1 MASHFNFEPTARD
14 EEVLAELE
22 QWNQKTSDVNRNIK
36 YAKMICDTFSFF
48 RGTNHLFWRDF
59 ANHPALEPFS
69 NTQTQV
75 WIQGDL
81 HVDNF
86 GSFHNDEG
94 KIVYDLND
102 FDEAVISN
110 YQYDL
115 WRMAISLVLVAKQQK
130 FKGKEQEAFIAR
142 FCKGYLEAIALY
154 AKDPNAIRVEFT
166 AKNTYGKLDDF
177 LKDVEENESREK
189 MLEKWTKVKK
199 GDRYYDLSL
208 DKLEKIDHETYQ
220 KIVDLMPE
228 YGNTLT
234 GELAYDPKYFHVKDI
249 AKRLLAGTGS
259 LGTDRYYVVI
269 EGDKDHHDYDCILDL
284 KAQGKPTPYF
294 YLGEDFQKAY
304 DAEFNND
311 AERHAIAYKALIR
324 NTDDHLGWLELNA
337 QSYSIRE
344 RSPYKEAFPLDE
356 LNKAKRF
363 EKMAEQWG
371 KILAT
376 CHSRAAEA
384 MTTQT
389 AKVFAEN
396 VAKRAAD
403 QADNFIAQVQKI
415 AKTYAAQVKLD
426 YEAFKAANPNLK
438 CLE

>member
-1 MASHFNFEPTARD
+1 MASHFNFEPAARD
-14 EEVLAELE
+14 KDVLAELE
-22 QWNQKTSDVNRNIK
+22 KWNKDVSEVNRNIK
-36 YAKMICDTFSFF
+36 YSKMICGAFNFF

-59 ANHPALEPFS
+59 ANHPALAEFS
-69 NTQTQV
+69 NAETQV

-81 HVDNF
+81 HAENY

-94 KIVYDLND
+94 HIVYDLND
-102 FDEAVISN
+102 FDECVITD

-115 WRMAISLVLVAKQQK
+115 WRMATSLILVAEQHEYKPKKQDEFIEK
-130 FKGKEQEAFIAR
+130 FCE
-142 FCKGYLEAIALY
+142 GYLEAIATY
-154 AKDPNAIRVEFT
+154 AEDPNKIRVEFT
-166 AKNTYGKLDDF
+166 TKNTYGKLDDF
-177 LKDVEENESREK
+177 LEDVEESESREK
-189 MLEKWTKVKK
+189 MLDKWTTTKK

-208 DKLEKIDHETYQ
+208 EKLEKVDKKTY
-220 KIVDLMPE
+220 KAIVDLMPE

-294 YLGEDFQKAY
+294 YLGEEFQKAY
-304 DAEFNND
+304 DAEFEND

-324 NTDDHLGWLELNA
+324 NTDNHLGWLELRG
-337 QSYSIRE
+337 QSYSVRE

-356 LNKAKRF
+356 LDKAKRF

-376 CHSRAAEA
+376 AHSRAAET
-384 MTTQT
+384 MLTQT
-389 AKVFAEN
+389 ALTFAKNVDKLAGKKANEFIEQIQKV
-396 VAKRAAD
+396 
-403 QADNFIAQVQKI
+403 
-415 AKTYAAQVKLD
+415 AKTYAAQVDLD
-426 YEAFKAANPNLK
+426 YQAFKTANPDVE
-438 CLE
+438 CFE